1 MLGRE
6 QAPLADLAAG
16 LERDCPELLPEFVG
30 PEELSQL
37 EPSLAPGLSA
47 CRIET
52 GHPVRPAAATLAMA
66 ERARRAGAVIHEGLG
81 AERVFAGGVLAGG
94 ERRAAD
100 AVLVAAGPWTPALID
115 PGGEWRPIVAV
126 WGVVA
131 DVRLEDPP
139 VHVLE
144 EAGVKA
150 VAAGE
155 PGSVFSLITAEG
167 LSGVGSSFEFEEPDH
182 AAVGPGLRDA
192 GAAFVPALR
201 EAPVVSTRACAR
213 PQSRD
218 GRPLIGP
225 VEGVEGVH
233 VAAGHGAVGHV
244 ARSGVGPPGRARAA
258 GPRRGAGDAQRA
270 TLRRSRNVQRSSRGR
285 MRWASGSTSSA
296 AMRRCASG
304 TAGTCPS
311 ATTSRRTCATST
323 TATAPRWSG
332 RTGRATSGAS
342 TSASSRTCRAR
353 SPTSSRRTA
362 WSERTAWRRCCRR
375 CPRPRRC
382 SSAPTSAAGSC
393 SRCPS
398 STATRASS
406 TG

>member
-1 MLGRE
+1 MTDVAVVGGGIVGVSAAVFLAEAGASVELFERDEVAAGASGRNSGVLQHPFDPELLPLHLASMEIYRELDGLRLAGDPAGILMLAGE

-30 PEELSQL
+30 PEELTQL

-52 GHPVRPAAATLAMA
+52 GHPVRPAAATHAMA
-66 ERARRAGAVIHEGLG
+66 ERARGAGAVIHQGLG
-81 AERVFAGGVLAGG
+81 AERVFAAGVVAGG

-115 PGGEWRPIVAV
+115 PGGDWRPIVPV

-139 VHVLE
+139 AHVVE
-144 EAGVKA
+144 EAGVEA

-155 PGSVFSLITAEG
+155 PGTVFSLITAEG
-167 LSGVGSSFEFEEPDH
+167 LSGVGSSFAFEEPDH

-201 EAPVVSTRACAR
+201 EAPLVSTRACAR

-225 VEGVEGVH
+225 VAGVEGVH
-233 VAAGHGAVGHV
+233 VAAGHGPWGMSLGA
-244 ARSGVGPPGRARAA
+244 ASGRLAAYALMGRAEVPETLSARRFG
-258 GPRRGAGDAQRA
+258 GP
-270 TLRRSRNVQRSSRGR
+270 V
-285 MRWASGSTSSA
+285 MSSA
-296 AMRRCASG
+296 RHEG
-304 TAGTCPS
+304 G
-311 ATTSRRTCATST
+311 
-323 TATAPRWSG
+323 
-332 RTGRATSGAS
+332 
-342 TSASSRTCRAR
+342 
-353 SPTSSRRTA
+353 
-362 WSERTAWRRCCRR
+362 
-375 CPRPRRC
+375 
-382 SSAPTSAAGSC
+382 
-393 SRCPS
+393 
-398 STATRASS
+398 
-406 TG
+406 